1 MAAHRPAAASV
12 TPVPPQAGHSGHP
25 KPQCKPARC
34 WGCTHVPS
42 GRGCAVG
49 PQPGWGLR
57 RLDLHLQAGMRG
69 QAGTS
74 DWQCPGG
81 GPRRL
86 APFPSDPGSS
96 AASTCPATAPPEAL
110 AASEAQ
116 GCSGRG
122 DALTGTCLPPAA
134 PAPAPPCTGVL
145 SSANWGVP
153 GRGLQARVAGTVRA
167 RPHSSP
173 LVPNLSARPEWA
185 GQVLLRSEL
194 KIDQERV
201 GAPMPG
207 SLPQAL
213 SPRCSAM
220 AAAPARVRMQRQ
232 QGATASAPHVQEH
245 VPVTDP

>member
-12 TPVPPQAGHSGHP
+12 TPVPPQAGHSRHP

-34 WGCTHVPS
+34 WGYTHIPS

-57 RLDLHLQAGMRG
+57 RLDLHLQAEMRG

-96 AASTCPATAPPEAL
+96 AASTCPATALPEAL

-134 PAPAPPCTGVL
+134 PAPAPPCTGIL
-145 SSANWGVP
+145 SALQTGECRAEGCEPRWLAQCVP
-153 GRGLQARVAGTVRA
+153 DPIVR
-167 RPHSSP
+167 HSSP
-173 LVPNLSARPEWA
+173 TSPHTLSGLVRYF
-185 GQVLLRSEL
+185 
-194 KIDQERV
+194 
-201 GAPMPG
+201 
-207 SLPQAL
+207 
-213 SPRCSAM
+213 
-220 AAAPARVRMQRQ
+220 
-232 QGATASAPHVQEH
+232 
-245 VPVTDP
+245 